1 MQVWPTVIDHV
12 YLLKIDCGILTCMSS
27 ALFTPSIHG
36 RRYPL
41 QMLPLPL
48 FEIAWKA
55 AWLRT
60 EALPH

>member
-1 MQVWPTVIDHV
+1 MPVWLAVIDHV